1 MSPNKS
7 ESSVSNSRKLSDQI
21 PIKKTEKKET
31 IQQNYNEQPVYP
43 AKYTDSDNSEDEGME
58 DYKVGGY
65 HPVHVGEVY
74 LHRYLIMQKLGWG
87 HFSTVW
93 LAKDLKYS
101 TYVAIKIQKSA
112 QHYLEAA
119 YDEVEILQELE
130 KHNYDPEWEVSI
142 KEYWK
147 VNPDKIKH
155 GIERDHSQVVQLLN
169 SFIHH
174 GPNGKHFCMVFE
186 IMGVTLLEI
195 IKRYNYKGIPIPYVR
210 IIAKQILIGLD
221 FLHRMCGI
229 IHTDLKPE
237 NVLLCLTDEEIK
249 EISDTGYLDIS
260 KKKKHNNSHVYKEM
274 PEELSKDLIKKK
286 KKNEK
291 KKKQKLKKK
300 QAKKLQK
307 MGMEESE
314 IKKVLENLTFNIGNK
329 KSDNDDAKAE
339 DDKEEEEMIEID
351 ELIER
356 PKIQSTPK
364 YTYDLEYDEKIIDFD
379 ISEYSKKLQTYI
391 RERNKIINDNEYR
404 KELIQKKKLL
414 EQASDEK
421 EKLNIM
427 KSTQDRGKKR
437 GPGIDD
443 NAKVKIVDL
452 GNACWFHHHF
462 STEIQT
468 RQYRSPEVILGINY
482 GPSAD
487 IWSFACMIFELIT
500 GDFLFEPRKGE
511 SYSKNDDHLAQ
522 IMELLG
528 KMPRKIALSG
538 RYSKKYF
545 TRAGTLR
552 RIKGLQ
558 FWPLKNVLME
568 KYRIKESEAIA
579 LTEFLMP
586 MLNYYPE
593 RRATAQ
599 EMLNS
604 PWLNMPANFDYSMN
618 EREYERMIMIKKNK
632 KEKVQTDE
640 SSTIDIVESDNEL
653 NQADDEDNEEYFTED
668 YESDESCEDADVIN
682 IQNFNNSFAAYGQH
696 VNLAALDRANPQFQK
711 KK

>member
-1 MSPNKS
+1 MYSTVIGNFRDDQEEESEISSPI
-7 ESSVSNSRKLSDQI
+7 VSRKQSENHKSKQNT
-21 PIKKTEKKET
+21 KEEKK
-31 IQQNYNEQPVYP
+31 QPVYQNYNEQPVYP
-43 AKYTDSDNSEDEGME
+43 AKYSDSDNSEDEGME

-101 TYVAIKIQKSA
+101 TFVAIKIQKSA

-130 KHNYDPEWEVSI
+130 KHNYDPEWEESV
-142 KEYWK
+142 KEYWTENPEK
-147 VNPDKIKH
+147 VKH

-195 IKRYNYKGIPIPYVR
+195 IKRYNYKGIPLPYVR

-237 NVLLCLTDEEIK
+237 NVLLCCTEEELK
-249 EISDTGYLDIS
+249 EISDTGYLDIQKRKKNKNILQPNDEDTS
-260 KKKKHNNSHVYKEM
+260 K
-274 PEELSKDLIKKK
+274 ELAKKK

-307 MGMEESE
+307 MGVDESE
-314 IKKVLENLTFNIGNK
+314 IKKVLENLTIKKNETDDNK
-329 KSDNDDAKAE
+329 EE
-339 DDKEEEEMIEID
+339 DKDEEEMYDID

-356 PKIQSTPK
+356 PKVQSTPK
-364 YTYDLEYDEKIIDFD
+364 YSYDMEYDEKVMDFD
-379 ISEYSKKLQTYI
+379 ISEYSKKLQSYI
-391 RERNKIINDNEYR
+391 RERNKILNDNEYR
-404 KELIQKKKLL
+404 KEIVQKRKLL
-414 EQASDEK
+414 EQTNDEK
-421 EKLNIM
+421 EKLNII
-427 KSTQDRGKKR
+427 KSGQDKGKKR
-437 GPGIDD
+437 GPGIDE
-443 NAKVKIVDL
+443 NVKVKIVDL

-511 SYSKNDDHLAQ
+511 TYSKNDDHLAQ

-538 RYSKKYF
+538 RYSKVKY
-545 TRAGTLR
+545 
-552 RIKGLQ
+552 
-558 FWPLKNVLME
+558 
-568 KYRIKESEAIA
+568 
-579 LTEFLMP
+579 
-586 MLNYYPE
+586 
-593 RRATAQ
+593 
-599 EMLNS
+599 
-604 PWLNMPANFDYSMN
+604 NF
-618 EREYERMIMIKKNK
+618 
-632 KEKVQTDE
+632 
-640 SSTIDIVESDNEL
+640 
-653 NQADDEDNEEYFTED
+653 
-668 YESDESCEDADVIN
+668 
-682 IQNFNNSFAAYGQH
+682 
-696 VNLAALDRANPQFQK
+696 
-711 KK
+711 

>member
-1 MSPNKS
+1 MLNQNNTQENKNIFSTVAGSFSNEVSELSSP
-7 ESSVSNSRKLSDQI
+7 SNSRKQSDLI
-21 PIKKTEKKET
+21 PSNKPPRKNTFDSSKED
-31 IQQNYNEQPVYP
+31 QKEAVYQNYNEQPVYP

-101 TYVAIKIQKSA
+101 TFVAIKIQKSA

-130 KHNYDPEWEVSI
+130 KHNYDPEWEESV
-142 KEYWK
+142 KGYWK
-147 VNPDKIKH
+147 ENPNKVKH

-195 IKRYNYKGIPIPYVR
+195 IKRYNYKGVPLPYVR

-237 NVLLCLTDEEIK
+237 NVLLCLTEDEIK
-249 EISDTGYLDIS
+249 EISDTGYLDIL
-260 KKKKHNNSHVYKEM
+260 KKKKHAQKKMAGGNVSATNGSITKNKEI
-274 PEELSKDLIKKK
+274 IKKK
-286 KKNEK
+286 KKNDK

-307 MGMEESE
+307 MGMDENE
-314 IKKVLENLTFNIGNK
+314 IRKELENMTFNNMSK
-329 KSDNDDAKAE
+329 KSDTDLNE
-339 DDKEEEEMIEID
+339 EEKEEEEMIDLD

-379 ISEYSKKLQTYI
+379 ISEYSKKLQSYI
-391 RERNKIINDNEYR
+391 RERNKIINDGDYR
-404 KELIQKKKLL
+404 RELIQKKRLL
-414 EQASDEK
+414 EQTNDEK
-421 EKLNIM
+421 EKMNII
-427 KSTQDRGKKR
+427 KSTQDKGKKR
-437 GPGIDD
+437 GPGIDE
-443 NAKVKIVDL
+443 NVKVKIVDL

-528 KMPRKIALSG
+528 KMPKKVALSG
-538 RYSKKYF
+538 RYSKV
-545 TRAGTLR
+545 
-552 RIKGLQ
+552 IKL
-558 FWPLKNVLME
+558 FFLKN
-568 KYRIKESEAIA
+568 
-579 LTEFLMP
+579 
-586 MLNYYPE
+586 
-593 RRATAQ
+593 
-599 EMLNS
+599 
-604 PWLNMPANFDYSMN
+604 
-618 EREYERMIMIKKNK
+618 
-632 KEKVQTDE
+632 
-640 SSTIDIVESDNEL
+640 
-653 NQADDEDNEEYFTED
+653 
-668 YESDESCEDADVIN
+668 
-682 IQNFNNSFAAYGQH
+682 
-696 VNLAALDRANPQFQK
+696 
-711 KK
+711 

>member
-1 MSPNKS
+1 MYSTVIGNFRDDQEEESEISSPI
-7 ESSVSNSRKLSDQI
+7 VSRKQSENHKSKQNT
-21 PIKKTEKKET
+21 KEEKK
-31 IQQNYNEQPVYP
+31 QPVYQNYNEQPVYP
-43 AKYTDSDNSEDEGME
+43 AKYSDSDNSEDEGME

-101 TYVAIKIQKSA
+101 TFVAIKIQKSA

-130 KHNYDPEWEVSI
+130 KHNYDPEWEESV
-142 KEYWK
+142 KEYWTDNPEK
-147 VNPDKIKH
+147 VKH

-195 IKRYNYKGIPIPYVR
+195 IKRYNYKGIPLPYVR

-237 NVLLCLTDEEIK
+237 NVLLCCTEEELK
-249 EISDTGYLDIS
+249 EISDTGYLDIQKRKKNKNILQPNDEDTS
-260 KKKKHNNSHVYKEM
+260 K
-274 PEELSKDLIKKK
+274 ELAKKK

-307 MGMEESE
+307 MGVDESE
-314 IKKVLENLTFNIGNK
+314 IKKVLENLTLKKNETDDNK
-329 KSDNDDAKAE
+329 EE
-339 DDKEEEEMIEID
+339 DKDEEEMYDID

-356 PKIQSTPK
+356 PKVQSTPK
-364 YTYDLEYDEKIIDFD
+364 YSYDMEYDEKVMDFD
-379 ISEYSKKLQTYI
+379 ISEYSKKLQSYI
-391 RERNKIINDNEYR
+391 RERNKILNDNEYR
-404 KELIQKKKLL
+404 KEIVQKRKLL
-414 EQASDEK
+414 EQTNDEK
-421 EKLNIM
+421 EKLNII
-427 KSTQDRGKKR
+427 KSGQDKGKKR
-437 GPGIDD
+437 GPGIDE
-443 NAKVKIVDL
+443 NVKVKIVDL

-511 SYSKNDDHLAQ
+511 TYSKNDDHLAQ

-538 RYSKKYF
+538 RYSKVKYNF
-545 TRAGTLR
+545 
-552 RIKGLQ
+552 I
-558 FWPLKNVLME
+558 
-568 KYRIKESEAIA
+568 I
-579 LTEFLMP
+579 FL
-586 MLNYYPE
+586 
-593 RRATAQ
+593 
-599 EMLNS
+599 
-604 PWLNMPANFDYSMN
+604 NFLEILYQI
-618 EREYERMIMIKKNK
+618 R
-632 KEKVQTDE
+632 
-640 SSTIDIVESDNEL
+640 
-653 NQADDEDNEEYFTED
+653 
-668 YESDESCEDADVIN
+668 
-682 IQNFNNSFAAYGQH
+682 
-696 VNLAALDRANPQFQK
+696 
-711 KK
+711 

>member
-1 MSPNKS
+1 MYSTVLGNFRDDHEAESEVSSPGA
-7 ESSVSNSRKLSDQI
+7 SRKQSEHHKGKQN
-21 PIKKTEKKET
+21 IKEDKK
-31 IQQNYNEQPVYP
+31 QPVHQNYNEQPVYP
-43 AKYTDSDNSEDEGME
+43 AKYSDSDNSEDEGME

-101 TYVAIKIQKSA
+101 TFVAIKIQKSA

-130 KHNYDPEWEVSI
+130 KHNYDPEWEESV
-142 KEYWK
+142 KEYWTD
-147 VNPDKIKH
+147 NPEKTKH

-195 IKRYNYKGIPIPYVR
+195 IKRYNYKGIPLPYVR

-237 NVLLCLTDEEIK
+237 NVLLCCTEEELK
-249 EISDTGYLDIS
+249 EISDTGYLDIQ
-260 KKKKHNNSHVYKEM
+260 KRKKHKNILQANDEDT
-274 PEELSKDLIKKK
+274 SKDLAKKK

-307 MGMEESE
+307 MGVEESE
-314 IKKVLENLTFNIGNK
+314 IKKVLENLTFKKNETDDNK
-329 KSDNDDAKAE
+329 E
-339 DDKEEEEMIEID
+339 DDREEEEMFDID

-356 PKIQSTPK
+356 PKVQSTPK
-364 YTYDLEYDEKIIDFD
+364 YSYDMEYDEKVMDFD

-391 RERNKIINDNEYR
+391 RERNKIVNDTEYR
-404 KELIQKKKLL
+404 RDIIQKKKLL
-414 EQASDEK
+414 EQTNDEK
-421 EKLNIM
+421 EKLNII
-427 KSTQDRGKKR
+427 KSGQDKGKKR
-437 GPGIDD
+437 GPGIDE
-443 NAKVKIVDL
+443 NVKVKIVDL

-511 SYSKNDDHLAQ
+511 TYSKNDDHLAQ

-538 RYSKKYF
+538 RYSK
-545 TRAGTLR
+545 
-552 RIKGLQ
+552 
-558 FWPLKNVLME
+558 
-568 KYRIKESEAIA
+568 
-579 LTEFLMP
+579 
-586 MLNYYPE
+586 
-593 RRATAQ
+593 
-599 EMLNS
+599 
-604 PWLNMPANFDYSMN
+604 
-618 EREYERMIMIKKNK
+618 
-632 KEKVQTDE
+632 
-640 SSTIDIVESDNEL
+640 
-653 NQADDEDNEEYFTED
+653 
-668 YESDESCEDADVIN
+668 
-682 IQNFNNSFAAYGQH
+682 
-696 VNLAALDRANPQFQK
+696 VN
-711 KK
+711 

>member
-1 MSPNKS
+1 VFEKNMYSTVIGNFSGEQEGFEGSEMSSPG
-7 ESSVSNSRKLSDQI
+7 NSRKQSENHKGMKQQVKED
-21 PIKKTEKKET
+21 IKEPVY
-31 IQQNYNEQPVYP
+31 QNYNEQPVYP
-43 AKYTDSDNSEDEGME
+43 AKYTDSENSEDEGME

-93 LAKDLKYS
+93 LAKDLKYN
-101 TYVAIKIQKSA
+101 TFVAIKIQKSA

-130 KHNYDPEWEVSI
+130 KHNYDPEWEESV

-147 VNPDKIKH
+147 DVPNKVQH

-195 IKRYNYKGIPIPYVR
+195 IKRYNYKGIPMPYVR
-210 IIAKQILIGLD
+210 VIAKQILIGLD

-237 NVLLCLTDEEIK
+237 NVLLCLTEDEIT

-260 KKKKHNNSHVYKEM
+260 RKKKLKGLQQTPNHKN
-274 PEELSKDLIKKK
+274 LSQDVVKKK

-291 KKKQKLKKK
+291 KKKQKMKKK

-314 IKKVLENLTFNIGNK
+314 IKKVLDNLTFKKNETDENK
-329 KSDNDDAKAE
+329 EE
-339 DDKEEEEMIEID
+339 DKDEEEMIDID

-356 PKIQSTPK
+356 PKMQSTPK
-364 YTYDLEYDEKIIDFD
+364 YTYDMEYDEKVMDFD
-379 ISEYSKKLQTYI
+379 IGEYSKKLQTYI
-391 RERNKIINDNEYR
+391 RERNKIVNDNDYR
-404 KELIQKKKLL
+404 KEIIQKKKLL
-414 EQASDEK
+414 EETSDEK
-421 EKLNIM
+421 EKANII
-427 KSTQDRGKKR
+427 KSGQDKGKKR
-437 GPGIDD
+437 GPGIDE
-443 NAKVKIVDL
+443 NVKVKIVDL

-511 SYSKNDDHLAQ
+511 TYSKNDDHLAQ

-538 RYSKKYF
+538 RYSKVKD
-545 TRAGTLR
+545 
-552 RIKGLQ
+552 I
-558 FWPLKNVLME
+558 
-568 KYRIKESEAIA
+568 
-579 LTEFLMP
+579 FLI
-586 MLNYYPE
+586 LIFFRN
-593 RRATAQ
+593 T
-599 EMLNS
+599 S
-604 PWLNMPANFDYSMN
+604 
-618 EREYERMIMIKKNK
+618 
-632 KEKVQTDE
+632 
-640 SSTIDIVESDNEL
+640 
-653 NQADDEDNEEYFTED
+653 
-668 YESDESCEDADVIN
+668 
-682 IQNFNNSFAAYGQH
+682 
-696 VNLAALDRANPQFQK
+696 LAPVT
-711 KK
+711 